1 MIYRRQENRGLSET
15 ILLNLPASHCDRC
28 RRLYM
33 YLCATEIMIDI
44 RINLTSIV
52 VIEHFCVVFTLNT
65 VSLTRQ

>member
-52 VIEHFCVVFTLNT
+52 QLLNISVLCLPST
-65 VSLTRQ
+65 Q